1 MLCILKTKILIIRF
15 SSIGDIVLT
24 SPVVRC
30 LKNQLDN
37 AEIHFLTKSKHADLV
52 EANPYIDKIHLYES
66 NLQDV
71 IPQLQEEKFDYIVD
85 LHHNIRT
92 QVVKSNLKAKS
103 FSLNKINIRKWLLVT
118 LKMNVVPE
126 VHIVDRLLMT
136 VSALGIKNDYQGL
149 DFFIPENE
157 EYDIEKLPEEFRQS
171 YVAIALSGTYLTK
184 RLPSEKHLEYMSLI
198 DVPYIL
204 IGGKAERQIAED
216 ITEKSTGKVLNL
228 CNRLSI
234 NESASIVKN
243 AQLVITNDTGLMHI
257 AAAFKKKI
265 LSLWG
270 STTPNLGMYP
280 YLPHPDSKM
289 QQVSGLRCQPCTKI
303 GKHQCPKTHF
313 KCMLQQDSKSIA
325 EWIQQ
330 NFKE

>member
-1 MLCILKTKILIIRF
+1 MKTKILVIRF

-24 SPVVRC
+24 SPVIRC
-30 LKNQLDN
+30 LKNQLGDT
-37 AEIHFLTKSKHADLV
+37 EIHFLTKSKHANLV
-52 EANPYIDKIHLYES
+52 EANPYIDKIHLHGS
-66 NLQDV
+66 NLQDI
-71 IPQLQEEKFDYIVD
+71 IPQLQDEKFDYIVD

-126 VHIVDRLLMT
+126 IHIVDRLLMT
-136 VSALGIKNDYQGL
+136 VSSLGIKNDYQGL
-149 DFFIPENE
+149 DFFIPKDE
-157 EYDIEKLPEEFRQS
+157 EYNPEELPEQFRQS
-171 YVAIALSGTYLTK
+171 YVAIVLSGSYQTK
-184 RLPSEKHLEYMSLI
+184 RFPSEKHLEYMSLI

-204 IGGKAERQIAED
+204 VGGKAELQIADD
-216 ITEKSTGKVLNL
+216 ITKNSTGRILNL
-228 CNRLSI
+228 CNKLSI
-234 NESASIVKN
+234 YESASIVKN
-243 AQLVITNDTGLMHI
+243 AQLVISNDTGLMHI

-280 YLPHPDSKM
+280 YLPHPESKM
-289 QQVSGLRCQPCTKI
+289 LQVSGLRCQPCTKI

-330 NFKE
+330 NFQ